1 MHFSR
6 SGAAIKKYGS
16 QGLNQV
22 HNLIPTMCWMHFY
35 GSATRL
41 RSMSN
46 LDPFFYIFCL
56 DLLYDDAIAGAGE
69 STRRSLRG
77 GGQRGSSLSQS
88 GQS

>member
-41 RSMSN
+41 CNMAN
-46 LDPFFYIFCL
+46 LDSVFPIFCL
-56 DLLYDDAIAGAGE
+56 DLL
-69 STRRSLRG
+69 
-77 GGQRGSSLSQS
+77 
-88 GQS
+88 